1 MFNWVEYYEYA
12 KDILSD
18 TGADECSCRVG
29 ISRFYYSA
37 YHTAKKYAEQHSIVM
52 CEGGGM
58 HERLWISL
66 GESNNDNA
74 RLISSF
80 GNTLKKL
87 RMLSDYNDGHGVDC
101 RDLKNA
107 YRCAN
112 QILTLCQVIEK

>member
-1 MFNWVEYYEYA
+1 MNVLAGLESVA
-12 KDILSD
+12 STILPI
-18 TGADECSCRVG
+18 TLQ
-29 ISRFYYSA
+29 
-37 YHTAKKYAEQHSIVM
+37 KKYAEQHSIVM